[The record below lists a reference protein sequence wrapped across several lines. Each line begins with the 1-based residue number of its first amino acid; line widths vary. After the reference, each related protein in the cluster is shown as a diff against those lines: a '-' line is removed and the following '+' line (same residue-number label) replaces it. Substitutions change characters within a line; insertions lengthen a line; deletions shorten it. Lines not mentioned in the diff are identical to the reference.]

1 VGTPAIG
8 GDVQPGM
15 KTRIVLTSILLAV
28 AACGAAETT
37 STEPAAAGADSVT
50 IVENGGCAMM
60 GPNCATWTL
69 HPDGSF
75 TLSRTGEEGVVE
87 EAAIDPAT
95 AAELFDEIASTDL
108 DTFVDG
114 LGPGECLACVDG
126 IDTRVEI
133 TMPGGLTVL
142 DSAEVG
148 FDDSALFVLVD
159 EARSAMAA
167 AAELPIEQR

>member
-1 VGTPAIG
+1 
-8 GDVQPGM
+8 M
-15 KTRIVLTSILLAV
+15 KTRILPIAILLAV
-28 AACGAAETT
+28 TACGAGETAT
-37 STEPAAAGADSVT
+37 TEPAAGGIDSVT

-69 HPDGSF
+69 LPDGTF

-87 EAAIDPAT
+87 EASIDPAT
-95 AAELFDEIASTDL
+95 AGELFDELAATDFE
-108 DTFVDG
+108 TFVDD

-133 TMPGGLTVL
+133 PTPGGLTVL

-148 FDDSALFVLVD
+148 FDDSTLFVLVE

-167 AAELPIEQR
+167 AAQLPIEQR